1 MKLNKKV
8 SLPVLLAA
16 VFLFLSL
23 LMFGKHYVSA
33 EDQAEGWV
41 RELYTVSRQ
50 LDLEEWSQAEV
61 RECYDR
67 RFGNRITEE
76 AKADLEHLCLPYV
89 ILFQQTPAP
98 VERSCVTQLALE
110 QVDHPEKG
118 TKQFRY
124 DVWIMVTLEKG
135 TEVLAPVEE
144 QHYWGTVSLEKNGRF
159 GWKLSGVTIE

>member
-50 LDLEEWSQAEV
+50 LDLEEWTQSEAG
-61 RECYDR
+61 ECYEH
-67 RFGNRITEE
+67 RFGRCITEE
-76 AKADLEHLCLPYV
+76 AKADLEQLCLPYV
-89 ILFQQTPAP
+89 ILFQQTSAP
-98 VERSCVTQLALE
+98 VERSCVTQLTLE
-110 QVDHPEKG
+110 PADGSVKG

-124 DVWIMVTLEKG
+124 EVWIAVTLEKG

-144 QHYWGTVSLEKNGRF
+144 QRYWGTVSLEKNGRL
-159 GWKLSGVTIE
+159 GWRLSGITIE